1 MADDVVAQF
10 VATYYKLLYSSG
22 DSIPKFYD
30 ARAEVTRSSRGV
42 ATIVSLSDAPGLL
55 PFDPTTT
62 VTKINDCESQ
72 TLPEGLL
79 ITVYGTLSD
88 CPFTQRFALSQQHSR
103 WFITND
109 AFFLY
114 DGNSDELVG
123 TERAPLEQP
132 AVAVSG
138 LPPPP
143 KKVVSSFEPAAQP
156 LGFRAKKPKLDEFD
170 AKRSIT
176 ILNLSNNYNGDEVA
190 AHFEAFG
197 QVTYRF
203 YTHNVIYLEF
213 AREEMCDDAVAA
225 DPLVYQ
231 GATTDVRKG
240 IVIKEQKNVGRYN
253 RFSYGRK

>member
-30 ARAEVTRSSRGV
+30 ARAEVTRSSQGV

-72 TLPEGLL
+72 TLLEGLL
-79 ITVYGTLSD
+79 ITIYGTLSD

-103 WFITND
+103 WFITSD

-114 DGNSDELVG
+114 DGSSDELVG

-170 AKRSIT
+170 AKRSVT